1 MLRDLLRGRVW
12 SVVSSGHVE
21 RTYGDGV
28 ALFIVRVGG
37 IVAEGGVFLLEGV
50 CAQRVAVHGGRGGPW
65 RVWRHRGGTSAR
77 GEGDE
82 REGEREGE
90 TRNADAK

>member
-12 SVVSSGHVE
+12 SVVSRGHVE
-21 RTYGDGV
+21 RTYGDGE

-50 CAQRVAVHGGRGGPW
+50 CAQRVAVQGGRGGPW
-65 RVWRHRGGTSAR
+65 RVWRHRSRGG
-77 GEGDE
+77 E
-82 REGEREGE
+82 REGEGEGE